1 MSHRK
6 VYSQGSIPFSWEDTP
21 GVSRINHQDF
31 PSDIGLHALNLVSS
45 PQPPKPAPRDDS
57 NGLHFPVQE
66 RKIPL
71 PPCPLV
77 SSPQPPKPAPRDDS
91 NGLHFPVQERKI
103 PLPPCPSSQPYTRR
117 SASSKGLTGWWQ
129 EDPFVAAYKECTKN
143 TRNVKST
150 CSDDQSKRSTVI
162 VGSKTRK
169 KKSKFIFSCKNSCD
183 VRDDNLLMRLP
194 NLPPLPKERIRTFR

>member
-6 VYSQGSIPFSWEDTP
+6 VYSQGSIPFSWEDKP

-45 PQPPKPAPRDDS
+45 PQPPKS
-57 NGLHFPVQE
+57 V
-66 RKIPL
+66 
-71 PPCPLV
+71 
-77 SSPQPPKPAPRDDS
+77 PRDDS

-103 PLPPCPSSQPYTRR
+103 PLPPCPSSQPCTRR

-169 KKSKFIFSCKNSCD
+169 KKSRFIFSCKNSCD
-183 VRDDNLLMRLP
+183 VRDDNLVMMRLP